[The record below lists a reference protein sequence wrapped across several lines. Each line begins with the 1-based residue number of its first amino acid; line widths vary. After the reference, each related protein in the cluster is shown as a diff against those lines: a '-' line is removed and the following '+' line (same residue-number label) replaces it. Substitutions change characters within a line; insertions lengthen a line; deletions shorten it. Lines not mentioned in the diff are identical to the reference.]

1 MKPIIKYQGGK
12 TKELPIIRDYITK
25 NRKRV
30 VEPFCGGAAVSF
42 DLEIPALLNDINKD
56 VINLYQVVADDKLY
70 PLVQTKVDLLKDM
83 DHDQLYNEYYDAREA
98 INQPWDC
105 VEPYRRALSYIIIR
119 QLCFSGMERYN
130 SKGEFNVPFGHY
142 QRFSCNLSKKHHEFL
157 KLCDIRCGSAIDL
170 FKEITEDDFVFI
182 DPPYLDRLG
191 YTTGDGGVQLHSK
204 LADAVHNCLGEWLI
218 IHCDDPFYQSE
229 YFQYDIKTA
238 DFNYSQRWGK
248 NKNHSKSKVEHL
260 YISNVPLLKL
270 AQDLSTSPLSAL
282 YY

>member
-12 TKELPIIRDYITK
+12 TKELSIIRDYISK

-42 DLEIPALLNDINKD
+42 DAEKPALLNDINKD
-56 VINLYQVVADDKLY
+56 VINLYRVVANDKLY
-70 PLVQTKVDLLKDM
+70 PHIQQKIDLLKDM
-83 DHDQLYNEYYDAREA
+83 NHDQLYEEYYDAREA

-105 VEPYRRALSYIIIR
+105 ADELHRAISYVIVR

-142 QRFSCNLSKKHHEFL
+142 QKFSCNLSKQHHEFL
-157 KLCDIRCGSAIDL
+157 KTCDIRCDDAADV
-170 FKEITEDDFVFI
+170 FAAVTEDDFVFI

-191 YTTGDGGVQLHSK
+191 YTTGDGGMKLHVNLSTV
-204 LADAVHNCLGEWLI
+204 VHNCIAEWLI
-218 IHCDDPFYQSE
+218 IHCDDPFYRTE
-229 YFQYDIKTA
+229 YSIYDITTA
-238 DFNYSQRWGK
+238 SFNYSQRWGK

-260 YISNVPLLKL
+260 YISNVPVLKL
-270 AQDLSTSPLSAL
+270 AQGLPQMLANAV
-282 YY
+282 